1 MKLIGRH
8 DYLEIEE
15 ILKPISLKF
24 RLNKVYIFL
33 CTVLVRTVPKL
44 KGISLQQHFRMM
56 ESFRITYPDTMP
68 DKKNLNINCNL
79 TDIELQYTNKN
90 HQVSC
95 HLYSK

>member
-1 MKLIGRH
+1 MRILNPVEYLAVRRVVKLIGRH

-68 DKKNLNINCNL
+68 DKKNLNILL
-79 TDIELQYTNKN
+79 TQSIEIN
-90 HQVSC
+90 
-95 HLYSK
+95 